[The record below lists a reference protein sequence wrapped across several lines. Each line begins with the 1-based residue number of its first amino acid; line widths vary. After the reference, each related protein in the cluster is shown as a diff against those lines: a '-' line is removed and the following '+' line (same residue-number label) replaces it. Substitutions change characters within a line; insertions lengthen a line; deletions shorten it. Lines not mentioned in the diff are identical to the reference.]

1 VCLALFVAFWLQLDN
16 PFWAGASASVV
27 CQPQLGASLR
37 KGWFR
42 MVGTAVGAIVIVTLT
57 GCFPQDRIGFLG
69 LLALW
74 CSFCA
79 FAATLL
85 RNFASYSAALAG
97 YTAAIIASNNLGATG
112 GASSDVFL
120 LAVTRASEI
129 CIGIACAGVVL
140 AATDLGG
147 AQRRL
152 AESFANLAA
161 EIMGRFGRMLDLE
174 EAQLPDTEADRR
186 DFVRRVI
193 ALDPDIDQALAE
205 SSHVRPLQSRTATK
219 RRREIRPFLIT
230 LAAVTLAGL
239 LGWAMWGVYMEAP
252 WTRNATVRAY
262 VVTMAPEV
270 AGRIVELRVVD
281 NQYVRKGDLLLVI
294 DPTNYRI
301 AVSQSEAA
309 MQQAQAN
316 VQNIEAQMTVQQA
329 QINAS
334 QAQLQQGQAALVFA
348 RQQAER
354 YQTLAKDGWGTVQ
367 NAQQFTSQLHQQE
380 AAVQS
385 AQESLNQTL
394 RQAETLKAQRLSA
407 EAGLAQAKAQL
418 NQAEVNLERARILAP
433 VDGYVTNL
441 LAQLGD
447 YVNVGVNTISLVD
460 ADSFW
465 VDGYFE
471 ETNLAPIRV
480 GDPAQIKLMGHHQIV
495 RGHVD
500 SIARAI
506 NVANAQPNSQG
517 VATVNPIFTWVRLAQ
532 RIPVRIHIDEV
543 PPNVILSA
551 GMTATVEI
559 QNQGRA
565 PAK

>member
-1 VCLALFVAFWLQLDN
+1 MTITEVT
-16 PFWAGASASVV
+16 SKRSE
-27 CQPQLGASLR
+27 
-37 KGWFR
+37 
-42 MVGTAVGAIVIVTLT
+42 TADDRDETVPSPPPESRAIT
-57 GCFPQDRIGFLG
+57 
-69 LLALW
+69 
-74 CSFCA
+74 
-79 FAATLL
+79 
-85 RNFASYSAALAG
+85 
-97 YTAAIIASNNLGATG
+97 
-112 GASSDVFL
+112 
-120 LAVTRASEI
+120 
-129 CIGIACAGVVL
+129 
-140 AATDLGG
+140 
-147 AQRRL
+147 
-152 AESFANLAA
+152 
-161 EIMGRFGRMLDLE
+161 
-174 EAQLPDTEADRR
+174 
-186 DFVRRVI
+186 
-193 ALDPDIDQALAE
+193 
-205 SSHVRPLQSRTATK
+205 
-219 RRREIRPFLIT
+219 RRRIEIGPFLIT
-230 LAAVTLAGL
+230 LAAVALAGL
-239 LGWAMWGVYMEAP
+239 LGWKMWDVYMGAP
-252 WTRNATVRAY
+252 WTRDATVRTY

-270 AGRIVELRVVD
+270 AGRIVELYVVD
-281 NQYVRKGDLLLVI
+281 NKYVRKGDLLLVI
-294 DPTNYRI
+294 DPINYRI

-309 MQQAQAN
+309 VQQAQAN
-316 VQNIEAQMTVQQA
+316 VQNIDAQMTIQQA

-334 QAQLQQGQAALVFA
+334 QAQLQRGYAALVFA
-348 RQQAER
+348 QQQADR

-385 AQESLNQTL
+385 AQENLNQAL
-394 RQAETLKAQRLSA
+394 RQVESLKAQRLSA

-418 NQAEVNLERARILAP
+418 NQARVNLERTRILAP

-480 GDPAQIKLMGHHQIV
+480 GDPAQIKLMGRDQIV

-506 NVANAQPNSQG
+506 NVANAQPNNQG

-543 PPNVILSA
+543 PPNVVLSA

-559 QNQGRA
+559 PDRGRA

>member
-1 VCLALFVAFWLQLDN
+1 MTVSEVTSERNELAHDLCRDA
-16 PFWAGASASVV
+16 P
-27 CQPQLGASLR
+27 LR
-37 KGWFR
+37 
-42 MVGTAVGAIVIVTLT
+42 
-57 GCFPQDRIGFLG
+57 PP
-69 LLALW
+69 
-74 CSFCA
+74 
-79 FAATLL
+79 
-85 RNFASYSAALAG
+85 
-97 YTAAIIASNNLGATG
+97 
-112 GASSDVFL
+112 
-120 LAVTRASEI
+120 E
-129 CIGIACAGVVL
+129 
-140 AATDLGG
+140 
-147 AQRRL
+147 
-152 AESFANLAA
+152 
-161 EIMGRFGRMLDLE
+161 
-174 EAQLPDTEADRR
+174 
-186 DFVRRVI
+186 
-193 ALDPDIDQALAE
+193 
-205 SSHVRPLQSRTATK
+205 SRTAAQ
-219 RRREIRPFLIT
+219 RSVAIRPFLIT
-230 LAAVTLAGL
+230 LGAVALAGL

-262 VVTMAPEV
+262 IVTIAPEV
-270 AGRIVELRVVD
+270 AGRIVELHVVD
-281 NQYVRKGDLLLVI
+281 NKYVRKGDLLLVI
-294 DPTNYRI
+294 DPTNFRI

-309 MQQAQAN
+309 VQQAQAS

-334 QAQLQQGQAALVFA
+334 QAQLQQGHAALVFA

-385 AQESLNQTL
+385 AQENLHQAL
-394 RQAETLKAQRLSA
+394 RQVESLKAQRLSA

-418 NQAEVNLERARILAP
+418 NQTQVNLERTRILAP

-447 YVNVGVNTISLVD
+447 FVNVGANTISLVD
-460 ADSFW
+460 SDSFW

-480 GDPAQIKLMGHHQIV
+480 GDPARIKLMGHDQIV

-506 NVANAQPNSQG
+506 NVANAQPNNQG

-543 PPNVILSA
+543 PPGVILTA

-559 QNQGRA
+559 NDRDRSS
-565 PAK
+565 AK